1 MELFASAAL
10 LIPANSLVVE
20 VSKKQA
26 KDFYNELQHKIVAK
40 GHQSTLKEGTN
51 SRLLFLTHQFVL

>member
-26 KDFYNELQHKIVAK
+26 KDFA
-40 GHQSTLKEGTN
+40 
-51 SRLLFLTHQFVL
+51 LLIKSS